1 MRKILAVVLTVL
13 QLGFLGGMIGY
24 QAAAERHMAT
34 DAVEYEFAAD
44 GSYWVYGNDRFLRL
58 EIRKKGTV
66 TFADRYWA
74 IETGRDGLSAVR
86 RTDTKPLSGAY
97 IDATGHG
104 DAALYSDLEK
114 NLQVSRAFEER
125 FFPGLKE
132 RYARQY
138 AEEWGGAPDDADEW
152 YGTDD
157 INDPFFG
164 HTFTVRAKV
173 WKGSVAFTDYLIDG
187 QSMKAYTQSAKET
200 ADTAAG

>member
-1 MRKILAVVLTVL
+1 MRKMLTIALAVL
-13 QLGFLGGMIGY
+13 QLGFLACMIGY
-24 QAAAERHMAT
+24 HQAAERHMAT

-44 GSYWVYGNDRFLRL
+44 GVYWVYGNTRSLRIG
-58 EIRKKGTV
+58 IRQKGTV
-66 TFADRYWA
+66 SFADRYWE
-74 IETGRDGLSAVR
+74 IVTGKDGLSTVR
-86 RTDTKPLSGAY
+86 RTDAKPLSGAY

-132 RYARQY
+132 RYVRQY

-157 INDPFFG
+157 INDPAFG
-164 HTFTVRAKV
+164 CTFTIRAKV
-173 WKGSVAFTDYLIDG
+173 WNGTVMFTDYLING
-187 QSMKAYTQSAKET
+187 ESITAYI
-200 ADTAAG
+200 ADAGEAE